1 VVICAWIVQNMIVVA
16 QMGSIRTTCFT
27 SSTSVRVH
35 SVHLVA
41 FAGDSPLMTAAW
53 SRNLHNPRSVL
64 VWLYCA
70 KHWTPY
76 VTALDSSVR

>member
-1 VVICAWIVQNMIVVA
+1 MTEAYSTAKVVICAWIIQNMIVVA

-27 SSTSVRVH
+27 SSTSVHVH

-53 SRNLHNPRSVL
+53 SRNLHNPRIGM
-64 VWLYCA
+64 
-70 KHWTPY
+70 
-76 VTALDSSVR
+76 ALLR